1 MFGNLFNRAKNFF
14 GNIGNKI
21 KDVITPVPGDTN
33 IPPAVR
39 RFLRDH
45 GNEEITSLKVAR
57 VPISR
62 ALDKLL
68 NLVSLGGF
76 DVGKQRTNVDDFFHL
91 FLVVNDKYR
100 IEKNQ
105 LVKAMDYKP
114 AEKEESSNVPLQGKK
129 LTINELMA
137 NGAAAVG
144 NADFYK
150 NYSAFN
156 KNCQWWVMNVLKANG
171 LDNPTL
177 EGFVKQSLDEL
188 VPAVGGFTT
197 AFSNATTDL
206 GARIDEGIQ
215 NLTNGLV
222 ALKDGGLVRREN
234 RPFPKIEEAPPK
246 PLFNKVVE
254 TGFQAIRPYLRPFMH
269 YIGFKGFN
277 KGGIVKRF

>member
-14 GNIGNKI
+14 GNITNKV
-21 KDVITPVPGDTN
+21 KDFVVPVAGDKA

-62 ALDKLL
+62 MLDKLL
-68 NLVSLGGF
+68 NVVSLGGF
-76 DVGKQRTNVDDFFHL
+76 DVGKQRTNVDEFFHL

-105 LVKAMDYKP
+105 LVKCMDYVP
-114 AEKEESSNVPLQGKK
+114 AEKEESANVPLKGR
-129 LTINELMA
+129 LTINELLF
-137 NGAAAVG
+137 NAVG
-144 NADFYK
+144 DSPSDFWS

-156 KNCQWWVMNVLKANG
+156 KNCQWWVMRVLRANG

-188 VPAVGGFTT
+188 VPAVGNFTQN
-197 AFSNATTDL
+197 FSNATTDL
-206 GARIDEGIQ
+206 GAKIDEGLQ
-215 NLTNGLV
+215 NLTNGMLS
-222 ALKDGGLVRREN
+222 LKNGGLVHRDFS
-234 RPFPKIEEAPPK
+234 RPFPAMEAPPPK

-254 TGFQAIRPYLRPFMH
+254 TGFHAVRPFLRPFMH
-269 YIGFKGFN
+269 AIGFKSFKN
-277 KGGIVKRF
+277 GGRIKM

>member
-1 MFGNLFNRAKNFF
+1 MFGNLFNRAKSFF

-21 KDVITPVPGDTN
+21 MDVVKPVEGDTN

-68 NLVSLGGF
+68 NLVSMGGF
-76 DVGKQRTNVDDFFHL
+76 DVGKQRANVDDFFHL

-137 NGAAAVG
+137 NGASTVG

-188 VPAVGGFTT
+188 VPAVGSFTT
-197 AFSNATTDL
+197 KFSNATTDL
-206 GARIDEGIQ
+206 GARLDEGLQ
-215 NLTNGLV
+215 NLTNGMLSF
-222 ALKDGGLVRREN
+222 KDGGLVHREN
-234 RPFPKIEEAPPK
+234 RPFPKVEPPAPK

-254 TGFQAIRPYLRPFMH
+254 TGFQAVRPYLRPFMH

-277 KGGIVKRF
+277 NGGMVRRF